1 MDEEKNNEVEKIIK
15 GIELIND
22 VLSNEEFLE
31 SLSTEQLKEYAE
43 LIVELNAK
51 LDSLKE

>member
-1 MDEEKNNEVEKIIK
+1 MNEEKNNEVEKIIK
-15 GIELIND
+15 GIGLIND
-22 VLSNEEFLE
+22 ILSNEEFLE

-43 LIVELNAK
+43 LILELNAK